1 MKLLLILCIE
11 EHEKEVRKLLRKEK
25 VPMYSEVDVQGYLN
39 ENSDADVSNW
49 FAHDEVKR
57 FSKLFFCIQTDEKVS
72 AVILA
77 VKNYN
82 ESHEGMK
89 NYPLH
94 AYKLNV
100 EETV

>member
-11 EHEKEVRKLLRKEK
+11 EHEKEVRKLLRNQK
-25 VPMYSEVDVQGYLN
+25 VPMYSEVDIQGFKN
-39 ENSDADVSNW
+39 ENGDADLSNW
-49 FAHDEVKR
+49 FAHDKVQR
-57 FSKLFFCIQTDEKVS
+57 FSRLFFSIQTEQNVS
-72 AVILA
+72 AVLGA

-82 ESHEGMK
+82 EAHEGIK
-89 NYPLH
+89 NNPLH